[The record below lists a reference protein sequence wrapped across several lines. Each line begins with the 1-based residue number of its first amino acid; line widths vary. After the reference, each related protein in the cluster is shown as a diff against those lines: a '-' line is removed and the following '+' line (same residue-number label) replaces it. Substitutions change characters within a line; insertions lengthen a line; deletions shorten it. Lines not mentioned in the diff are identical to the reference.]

1 MGIHSAADTEYD
13 WPFYG
18 NLVGAYFKSHPA
30 QQDATIKVADKN
42 HPATKH
48 LPDRWNRFDE
58 WYDYRANPRGD
69 VHVLATL
76 DETSYQNGTMGSDHP
91 ITWCQDFGGGRSFY
105 TGLGHT
111 KESYG
116 EPAFQKLL
124 VGAIRWS
131 AGDVAGDCGAT
142 VEGRYQKVTLNDF
155 PIEGMGIAPLPGGRV
170 LMTERKGRVM
180 LHDPATGLNTVA
192 AKLDVYQH
200 DEEGVQSIAID
211 RNFKSNN
218 WVYIYHSLPTGNTP
232 VDDPATPTVNEGDA
246 PFNGTPADF
255 AKFKGVVRLSRYK
268 MQGDEINL
276 DTEQQIIDVPVDR
289 GLCCHVGGHIDF
301 DSQGNLYLS
310 TGDDTNPFESDGYA
324 PIDDR
329 PGRNPG
335 VRRAALGR
343 QHERPARQGP
353 EDHAEGRRRLL
364 DPARGTCSRQG
375 APQTRPEIYLMGLR
389 NAFRIAINKDND
401 DLYVGDYSPDANA
414 PDAGSRAGRQ
424 GQVVRR
430 PRAGQLWL
438 ALLRDRSAP
447 VPGLR
452 LRDPDVERPVRLRE
466 ADQRLAVQ
474 HRPVAAAADQA
485 PGRLVRVRRVG
496 GVPGARHGRHR
507 ADGRPGVRLQA
518 ELQLADQVAAV
529 LRQRAAVL
537 RVDPRLGQGDAPGRL
552 RQAAE
557 DQPGAAVVHVRQPDG
572 HRVRRGRRAVHARV
586 RHRLLRDAAGGA
598 ARTYRLRAREPDA
611 DREGVGRSDRQ
622 PDGAAGR
629 CSSPATAR
637 TIRTATVSRSSGT
650 STPTARSTRTER
662 NPTHTFEEEG
672 VYNATL
678 KVTDRTGRSASAE
691 VQIIVGNER
700 PTIEFVKPVAGQPFH
715 FGDTVQVEVTVTDD
729 QEVDCTKVQ
738 LSYILG
744 HDTHGHPIS
753 STTGCTG
760 QFVTSAGG
768 HDPATQNLRAV
779 FAASYT
785 DPGTGADGE
794 GALTGN
800 AEIALTP
807 TP

>member
-1 MGIHSAADTEYD
+1 MTCSTTNQQNAFENYIADGGGYVGIHSAADTEYD

-18 NLVGAYFKSHPA
+18 NLVGAYFKQHPA

-124 VGAIRWS
+124 VGAIRWA

-155 PIEGMGIAPLPGGRV
+155 PIEGMGLAPLPGGRV

-211 RNFKSNN
+211 PNFKSNK

-268 MQGDEINL
+268 MQGDKINL
-276 DTEQQIIDVPVDR
+276 NTEQQIIDVPVDR

-310 TGDDTNPFESDGYA
+310 TGDDTNPFESTA
-324 PIDDR
+324 TPRSTIA
-329 PGRNPG
+329 
-335 VRRAALGR
+335 RAATRRSTRGA
-343 QHERPARQGP
+343 RPATRTTCAARCCGSS
-353 EDHAEGRRRLL
+353 RR
-364 DPARGTCSRQG
+364 PAAATRSRRGTCSRQG
-375 APQTRPEIYLMGLR
+375 APKTRPEIYLMGLR
-389 NAFRIAINKDND
+389 NPFRIAVNRTTTTCTSATTRRTPTRPNPQR
-401 DLYVGDYSPDANA
+401 GP
-414 PDAGSRAGRQ
+414 GRQ

-430 PRAGQLWL
+430 PRAGQLRL
-438 ALLRDRSAP
+438 AVLRDRPAP

-452 LRDPDVERPVRLRE
+452 LRDPDVERPVRLRG
-466 ADQRLAVQ
+466 AGQRLAVQ
-474 HRPVAAAADQA
+474 HRPA
-485 PGRLVRVRRVG
+485 
-496 GVPGARHGRHR
+496 
-507 ADGRPGVRLQA
+507 
-518 ELQLADQVAAV
+518 
-529 LRQRAAVL
+529 
-537 RVDPRLGQGDAPGRL
+537 
-552 RQAAE
+552 
-557 DQPGAAVVHVRQPDG
+557 
-572 HRVRRGRRAVHARV
+572 
-586 RHRLLRDAAGGA
+586 
-598 ARTYRLRAREPDA
+598 
-611 DREGVGRSDRQ
+611 
-622 PDGAAGR
+622 
-629 CSSPATAR
+629 
-637 TIRTATVSRSSGT
+637 
-650 STPTARSTRTER
+650 
-662 NPTHTFEEEG
+662 
-672 VYNATL
+672 
-678 KVTDRTGRSASAE
+678 
-691 VQIIVGNER
+691 
-700 PTIEFVKPVAGQPFH
+700 
-715 FGDTVQVEVTVTDD
+715 
-729 QEVDCTKVQ
+729 
-738 LSYILG
+738 
-744 HDTHGHPIS
+744 
-753 STTGCTG
+753 
-760 QFVTSAGG
+760 
-768 HDPATQNLRAV
+768 
-779 FAASYT
+779 
-785 DPGTGADGE
+785 
-794 GALTGN
+794 
-800 AEIALTP
+800 
-807 TP
+807 